1 MPIPIPTSR
10 RVDLLEK
17 SLTFVEAEVL
27 SHVPEHGQ
35 DILRSDHAE
44 VFAVENLRALNIINT
59 SSMLTLCLLPRRQ
72 QNSFTLGHG
81 CWIETQIE
89 SVNKTLF
96 FR

>member
-44 VFAVENLRALNIINT
+44 VFAVENLRALNVINT
-59 SSMLTLCLLPRRQ
+59 SSTLTRCLFAMAAAELVHSRAW
-72 QNSFTLGHG
+72 L
-81 CWIETQIE
+81 
-89 SVNKTLF
+89 LD
-96 FR
+96 